1 MPPLD
6 VSWNPFETFKYE
18 KCFITFKSLL
28 NDYENYYIEKL
39 KYINFSY
46 IQISIAS
53 TIVSTRLFFDDTIDI
68 GEILIFPI
76 ESDEILNNKFSIKD
90 RKIIYSYFAKLNLEL
105 ENIKERIDKNIIK
118 YNNNEEIE
126 ESVIQ
131 ILEKV
136 TTEYKKI
143 NLDSNPMDIFFQTD
157 SELFDNIFSELI
169 FPKHAP
175 VSIFQK
181 KQPLTIFEKYIKKF
195 YDIELPVPFT
205 GKVQIV
211 FDTDEE
217 IEAEDFID
225 GEEYIVVKNAKT
237 ISEILIKTLKNVD
250 EFSWVDSFQ
259 YIGNGKLRIYIG
271 QYENDF
277 IRYNETLFN
286 SLINEGYT
294 LKTLRNSAISFEK
307 DDCTIFMDAPYYE
320 PEIFT
325 INYSNNHIDMVPLN
339 EKLVR
344 EEMLKFLTGFSY
356 WNCIPALF
364 NEKRFDLI
372 AHFGWD
378 WVSNDS
384 STSRS
389 SSNNYYDAD
398 YLSAKALKF
407 LSGQRKTLNYDIDA
421 NEKAINHLVS
431 EVNKNENYIFNKI
444 YRIDLDNNI
453 ENLNELPSGFKGY
466 KFLNIEIFK
475 EESNL
480 NIGGIILWK
489 HKIAKSS
496 VTIEYSIIKTTKEL
510 IMNIPFEIT
519 KPK

>member
-1 MPPLD
+1 
-6 VSWNPFETFKYE
+6 
-18 KCFITFKSLL
+18 
-28 NDYENYYIEKL
+28 
-39 KYINFSY
+39 
-46 IQISIAS
+46 
-53 TIVSTRLFFDDTIDI
+53 
-68 GEILIFPI
+68 
-76 ESDEILNNKFSIKD
+76 
-90 RKIIYSYFAKLNLEL
+90 
-105 ENIKERIDKNIIK
+105 
-118 YNNNEEIE
+118 
-126 ESVIQ
+126 
-131 ILEKV
+131 
-136 TTEYKKI
+136 
-143 NLDSNPMDIFFQTD
+143 
-157 SELFDNIFSELI
+157 
-169 FPKHAP
+169 
-175 VSIFQK
+175 
-181 KQPLTIFEKYIKKF
+181 LTIFEKYIKKF

-205 GKVQIV
+205 GKVGIV
-211 FDTDEE
+211 FDAVEE
-217 IEAEDFID
+217 IEAEYFID
-225 GEEYIVVKNAKT
+225 GEEYFVVKNAKT

-307 DDCTIFMDAPYYE
+307 DDFTIFMDAPYYE

-344 EEMLKFLTGFSY
+344 EEMLKFLPGFSY

-372 AHFGWD
+372 AHFGWE
-378 WVSNDS
+378 WISNDS
-384 STSRS
+384 STSMS

-398 YLSAKALKF
+398 HLSSKALKF
-407 LSGQRKTLNYDIDA
+407 LSGQRKTLTYDIDA

-431 EVNKNENYIFNKI
+431 EVNKHENYIFSKI
-444 YRIDLDNNI
+444 YRIDLDNKI

-489 HKIAKSS
+489 HKITKSS

-510 IMNIPFEIT
+510 IMNIPFETT
-519 KPK
+519 KSKH

>member
-6 VSWNPFETFKYE
+6 ISWNPYETFKYE
-18 KCFITFKSLL
+18 KCFNTFKSLL

-39 KYINFSY
+39 KYISFSY
-46 IQISIAS
+46 IQISITSAL
-53 TIVSTRLFFDDTIDI
+53 VSTRLFFDDTIDI
-68 GEILIFPI
+68 GEISIFPI

-105 ENIKERIDKNIIK
+105 DYIKEKIDKNIIK
-118 YNNNEEIE
+118 YNDNEEIE

-131 ILEKV
+131 IIEQV
-136 TTEYKKI
+136 TIEYRKI
-143 NLDSNPMDIFFQTD
+143 NLESHPMDRFFQTD

-181 KQPLTIFEKYIKKF
+181 KKPLTIFEKCIKKF

-205 GKVQIV
+205 GEVQIA
-211 FDTDEE
+211 FDADEE

-225 GEEYIVVKNAKT
+225 GEEIIVVKNAKT

-259 YIGNGKLRIYIG
+259 YIGNGKLRIYIS

-294 LKTLRNSAISFEK
+294 LMTLRNSAISFEK
-307 DDCTIFMDAPYYE
+307 DDFTIFMDAPYYE

-325 INYSNNHIDMVPLN
+325 INYSNNHIDMIPLN

-344 EEMLKFLTGFSY
+344 EEILKFLTGFSY

-364 NEKRFDLI
+364 NEKRFDLV
-372 AHFGWD
+372 AHFDWGWIN
-378 WVSNDS
+378 NDS
-384 STSRS
+384 SSSTS
-389 SSNNYYDAD
+389 SSNDYYDAD
-398 YLSAKALKF
+398 CLSAKAVKF
-407 LSGQRKTLNYDIDA
+407 LANQRKSLKYNIDA
-421 NEKAINHLVS
+421 NEKAINCLVS
-431 EVNKNENYIFNKI
+431 EVNKNENYIFSKTYNIDSDNKV
-444 YRIDLDNNI
+444 
-453 ENLNELPSGFKGY
+453 ENLNELPYGFKGF
-466 KFLNIEIFK
+466 KFLEIEIYK
-475 EESNL
+475 TESYT

-489 HKIAKSS
+489 YKTTKST
-496 VTIEYSIIKTTKEL
+496 VTIEYSIKKTTKEL
-510 IMNIPFEIT
+510 IMNIPFETT
-519 KPK
+519 KSK